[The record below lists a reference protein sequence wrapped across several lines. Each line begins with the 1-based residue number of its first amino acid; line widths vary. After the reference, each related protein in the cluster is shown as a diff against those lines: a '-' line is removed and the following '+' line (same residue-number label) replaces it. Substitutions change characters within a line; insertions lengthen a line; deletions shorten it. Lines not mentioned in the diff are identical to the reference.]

1 MSVVLAS
8 ASILEYSSVVK
19 ASPLRQSEKPV
30 EAPSQADLAG
40 ALHEVSNALTVVL
53 GWLDAA
59 RPHISDPSAREA
71 IEVARAHA
79 DLGHRLAREAIG
91 AEVPPEIERRAA
103 SIARDAVLG
112 VMQEAKRAA
121 VSVEFDEAVLGNAL
135 LRDGASALQI
145 LVNLLLNAIAFSPP
159 GAQVRLTAEDH
170 GDVIGFRVA
179 DQGPGVP
186 ADRADSI
193 LSGPSSTRRG
203 GAGIG
208 LTHSATLASDKGGRL
223 RLIEP
228 GPGAVFELSWPVI
241 EDRSGPYER
250 PEPISSLEGTRVVL
264 VEDDANVLSLVEMT
278 LEVHGVQVV
287 SVTCPEDLVDLLANG
302 QTFDAAFVDF
312 SPFENENSTPALESL
327 TRSVTRKGI
336 ILISGLVRPVPP
348 VLEAKVAQW
357 VRKPFEMSEL
367 VTALRR
373 VIDAG

>member
-1 MSVVLAS
+1 M
-8 ASILEYSSVVK
+8 K
-19 ASPLRQSEKPV
+19 ASPLLETEKPV

-91 AEVPPEIERRAA
+91 ADVPPEIERRAV

-112 VMQEAKRAA
+112 VMQEAKRAG
-121 VSVEFDEAVLGNAL
+121 VTVEFDDSTLGSAL

-159 GAQVRLTAEDH
+159 GAEVKLSAEER
-170 GDVIGFRVA
+170 GDSIGFSVA

-193 LSGPSSTRRG
+193 LAGPSSTRRG

-223 RLIEP
+223 RLVQP
-228 GPGAVFELSWPVI
+228 GPGAIFELTWPLI

-250 PEPISSLEGTRVVL
+250 PEPVASLMGTRVVL
-264 VEDDANVLSLVEMT
+264 VEDDINVLSLVEMT
-278 LEVHGVQVV
+278 LEAHGVQVM
-287 SVTCPEDLVDLLANG
+287 SVTCPEDLVDLLSND

-312 SPFENENSTPALESL
+312 SPFEDDSAQPALEAL
-327 TRSVTRKGI
+327 TRSVSKKGI
-336 ILISGLVRPVPP
+336 ILISGLVRPVPV
-348 VLEAKVAQW
+348 VLEAKLAQW

-373 VIDAG
+373 VVECG